1 VTKTA
6 PTEFPIAPLLAERWS
21 PIAFSE
27 RPIEDDKLKRLFEA
41 ARWTPS
47 CYNDQPWM
55 FFIGKKGTEA
65 YERLA
70 KCLME
75 ANGWAKSAPL
85 LMLAVARMTFQHNG
99 QPNRFGM
106 YDTGAAVAS
115 LLVQAEAE
123 GLVVHQMGGYDAKKA
138 REALGLP
145 AEQEP
150 CAMIAI
156 GYYGDH
162 EGLPEKARQREEAPR
177 LRKPQSE
184 FVFDG
189 TEHD

>member
-1 VTKTA
+1 M
-6 PTEFPIAPLLAERWS
+6 
-21 PIAFSE
+21 AFSD
-27 RPIEDDKLKRLFEA
+27 RPIEEDKLKRLFEA
-41 ARWTPS
+41 ARWAPS

-70 KCLME
+70 NCLME

-115 LLVQAEAE
+115 LLVQAEEE
-123 GLVVHQMGGYDAKKA
+123 GLVVHQMGGYDAGKA

-162 EGLPEKARQREEAPR
+162 ERLPEKSRQREEAPR
-177 LRKPQSE
+177 KRKPQSE

-189 TEHD
+189 TEHE